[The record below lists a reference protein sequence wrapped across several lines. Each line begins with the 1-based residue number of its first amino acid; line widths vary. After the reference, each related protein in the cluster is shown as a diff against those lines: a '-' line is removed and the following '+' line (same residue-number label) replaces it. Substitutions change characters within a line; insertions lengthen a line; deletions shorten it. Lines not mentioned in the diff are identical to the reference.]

1 MKIPF
6 NVKKYDL
13 ITLEVNKGVVKNCL
27 VQAVHKGG
35 ISVYPIQQ
43 YIEDAEYPRAV
54 AKIFVPF
61 ETILTIEPEKIKL
74 LFYTVNTTHP
84 FLREALEYHMK
95 NESESRQNKKD
106 NL

>member
-13 ITLEVNKGVVKNCL
+13 VTLEVDKGIVKNCL

-35 ISVYPIQQ
+35 LSIYPIQQ
-43 YIEDAEYPRAV
+43 YIEDAEHPRAV
-54 AKIFVPF
+54 AKIFVPYD
-61 ETILTIEPEKIKL
+61 IIVAIEPEKIKL
-74 LFYTVNTTHP
+74 LFYTVNTRHP
-84 FLREALEYHMK
+84 FLREALDYHMK
-95 NESESRQNKKD
+95 NESESRQNKTN